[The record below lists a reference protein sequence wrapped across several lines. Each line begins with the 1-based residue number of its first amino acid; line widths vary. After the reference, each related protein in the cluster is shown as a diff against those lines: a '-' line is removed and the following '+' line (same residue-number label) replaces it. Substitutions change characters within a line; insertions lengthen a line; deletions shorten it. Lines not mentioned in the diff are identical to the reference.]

1 MAGRNMLNIALDYID
16 EHIEWKPNEI
26 ILGVSKQTGFN
37 SKFYK
42 NCFDA
47 VLDESL
53 FLL

>member
-1 MAGRNMLNIALDYID
+1 MAGRNMLNFALDYID

-47 VLDESL
+47 VLGKR
-53 FLL
+53 